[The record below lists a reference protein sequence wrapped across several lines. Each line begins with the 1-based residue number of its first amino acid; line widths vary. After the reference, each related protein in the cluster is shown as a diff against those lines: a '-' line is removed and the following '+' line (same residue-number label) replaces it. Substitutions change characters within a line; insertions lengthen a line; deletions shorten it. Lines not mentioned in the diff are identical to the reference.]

1 MTEFAC
7 NYTMFNLVNSSSITV
22 WNLQK
27 MTISPPQ
34 KESPLEHPPYLP
46 EFSMIFIR
54 SWWSPT
60 PTPALRNFH
69 KCDKKKLIPL
79 EKFIW
84 NHKINYFKVK
94 DKAVCSYTMVSFGNP
109 HVVLGG
115 ITHRSLNLL
124 PNLKASSLLMALTTC
139 KKKPFLI
146 WFLIWKF
153 QYEYVTQYYTFFL
166 ILRCLQWPRSDRISS
181 RCPYWS

>member
-7 NYTMFNLVNSSSITV
+7 NHTILVNSSSITE

-27 MTISPPQ
+27 MTTSPPQ
-34 KESPLEHPPYLP
+34 RESPLEHPHYLP
-46 EFSMIFIR
+46 GFSIIFIR
-54 SWWSPT
+54 SCCSPPPPPPQPSGIST
-60 PTPALRNFH
+60 TVT
-69 KCDKKKLIPL
+69 KKNPIPL

-94 DKAVCSYTMVSFGNP
+94 DKAVCSYTMVSFGDP

-124 PNLKASSLLMALTTC
+124 PTLKASSLLMALTTC
-139 KKKPFLI
+139 KEKPFLI

-153 QYEYVTQYYTFFL
+153 QYEYVTQYYTFFFFKF
-166 ILRCLQWPRSDRISS
+166 
-181 RCPYWS
+181 